1 MNTKK
6 NVYFITLLSILFVSS
21 TSYVQAESLT
31 AEQKLV
37 LNSMSVDEL
46 KDRKISVENAIV
58 QIEDEME
65 NTQNPSTTKA
75 LSSSLNLLDEELVY
89 IVALLLA
96 SSAIISDGGS
106 VDDIPPAITILGD
119 NPATVELG
127 DYYTDAGATATDLS
141 GAVTVVTTGT
151 VDTDTVGA
159 YTITYTSTDAS
170 GNAGT
175 ATRTVNV
182 VDTTKPVVTSYW

>member
-21 TSYVQAESLT
+21 TSHVQAESLT

-106 VDDIPPAITILGD
+106 VDFPIH
-119 NPATVELG
+119 
-127 DYYTDAGATATDLS
+127 
-141 GAVTVVTTGT
+141 
-151 VDTDTVGA
+151 
-159 YTITYTSTDAS
+159 
-170 GNAGT
+170 
-175 ATRTVNV
+175 
-182 VDTTKPVVTSYW
+182 

>member
-1 MNTKK
+1 MNTNK

-75 LSSSLNLLDEELVY
+75 LSSSLILLDEELVY

-96 SSAIISDGGS
+96 WNAIISDGGS

-127 DYYTDAGATATDLS
+127 ATYTDAGATATDAS

-151 VDTDTVGA
+151 VDTDTVG
-159 YTITYTSTDAS
+159 
-170 GNAGT
+170 
-175 ATRTVNV
+175 
-182 VDTTKPVVTSYW
+182 